1 MTVRTEVRIQ
11 EVARTDY
18 RGGSRN
24 SVALISA
31 QQFAPYRTE
40 VNGSMTNRGPQSG
53 QTEAN
58 GYLSPPRHGTPVV
71 VLTKHN
77 CI

>member
-1 MTVRTEVRIQ
+1 MTVRTKVRIQ
-11 EVARTDY
+11 EEARTDSI
-18 RGGSRN
+18 GGSHD
-24 SVALISA
+24 SVALSSA
-31 QQFAPYRTE
+31 QHFGPHRTE

-58 GYLSPPRHGTPVV
+58 GYLSLPRRGTPVV

-77 CI
+77 CL